1 MASDDLA
8 FATIAEIAARYR
20 RGALSPVELTRALLG
35 RIERFD
41 PTLHAFVTVTAERAL
56 ADARRAEAALRREE
70 DGNPLL
76 GIPVAYKDIYA
87 TRGIRTTA
95 GSAVLADWV
104 PEDDATCVTRLQRAG
119 CVMLGKLI
127 THEFAFG
134 LQFPGHRF
142 QPARNPWN
150 LEHMPGG
157 SSSGSAAALAAG
169 LAHGALGSDTGGSI
183 RGPAA
188 FCNIVGLKPTYGR
201 VSRAGVITLS
211 WTLDHAGPMART
223 VEDCPLVLQALAGYD
238 SADAASS
245 REPVADYLVPL
256 GQGIRGLRVGV
267 PRAYFFEGVDA
278 EVEKAFE
285 EALATLRDLGATVTD
300 VEIPSIQTSWAFLA
314 ILMAEAFA
322 YHERDVRGHPEL
334 YGDVLRGRP
343 HPGLG
348 VRPGSA
354 AAFTPSGGDARRPE
368 AHRRPRHAHDA
379 EACADVRRGV
389 GPELRVPEEQHGAL
403 QHDGAPRA
411 RGALRLLRAG
421 ASALPPD
428 RRTAIRRVDGAAPRP
443 CLRAG
448 DRVART
454 APEDLSEDDHG
465 PPAALHER
473 RRGDVH
479 PARHSS
485 LSARPDPDGGH
496 PAHPRGRRQGAERG
510 QPSDHALPGGDGPRA
525 GPRVRQA
532 LPRGVVGQALGRAP
546 LDEARGHPA
555 RGQELSCRG
564 AARRGDAGCAVRRSG
579 AGRPTGLRQLGHP
592 RLPEPHARRARPGHR
607 LGPGEAP
614 RQSDGPPLRAPR
626 DPQGRELPLLDP
638 ARLPPRELR
647 REPAA

>member
-56 ADARRAEAALRREE
+56 ADARRAEAALRRDK

-142 QPARNPWN
+142 QPARNPWS

-169 LAHGALGSDTGGSI
+169 
-183 RGPAA
+183 
-188 FCNIVGLKPTYGR
+188 
-201 VSRAGVITLS
+201 
-211 WTLDHAGPMART
+211 
-223 VEDCPLVLQALAGYD
+223 
-238 SADAASS
+238 
-245 REPVADYLVPL
+245 YLVPL

-267 PRAYFFEGVDA
+267 PRASFFEGVDA

-300 VEIPSIQTSWAFLA
+300 VEIPSIQTSCAFLA

-334 YGDVLRGRP
+334 YGDVVRERLLAGGLILGSEYVQAQRLRSRLQAEMLGVLRRTDVLVTPTTPKPAPTFAAVWDPSFGFPKSNMAPFNMTGLPALAVPCGFSAQGLPLSLQIAGRP
-343 HPGLG
+343 FDESTVLRLG
-348 VRPGSA
+348 HAYEQATEWHG
-354 AAFTPSGGDARRPE
+354 
-368 AHRRPRHAHDA
+368 RRPR
-379 EACADVRRGV
+379 
-389 GPELRVPEEQHGAL
+389 
-403 QHDGAPRA
+403 
-411 RGALRLLRAG
+411 
-421 ASALPPD
+421 
-428 RRTAIRRVDGAAPRP
+428 I
-443 CLRAG
+443 
-448 DRVART
+448 
-454 APEDLSEDDHG
+454 
-465 PPAALHER
+465 
-473 RRGDVH
+473 
-479 PARHSS
+479 
-485 LSARPDPDGGH
+485 
-496 PAHPRGRRQGAERG
+496 
-510 QPSDHALPGGDGPRA
+510 
-525 GPRVRQA
+525 
-532 LPRGVVGQALGRAP
+532 
-546 LDEARGHPA
+546 
-555 RGQELSCRG
+555 
-564 AARRGDAGCAVRRSG
+564 
-579 AGRPTGLRQLGHP
+579 
-592 RLPEPHARRARPGHR
+592 
-607 LGPGEAP
+607 
-614 RQSDGPPLRAPR
+614 
-626 DPQGRELPLLDP
+626 
-638 ARLPPRELR
+638 
-647 REPAA
+647 